1 MRDALP
7 TVSLVPD
14 FDVTVHL
21 VLDDFGTVGRAYREV
36 DEQEADLE
44 TVIDGLITGQYRK
57 PVRVVAFNTSEGWA
71 RDVSEDVGWEVL
83 RRISKEGK
91 PVPASTRDFLV
102 FHVGEDE
109 TLWAE
114 DAVI

>member
-1 MRDALP
+1 
-7 TVSLVPD
+7 
-14 FDVTVHL
+14 L
-21 VLDDFGTVGRAYREV
+21 VLDDFGKIGRAYREV

-44 TVIDGLITGQYRK
+44 SVIDGLIAGQYTK

-83 RRISKEGK
+83 RRLTREGK
-91 PVPASTRDFLV
+91 SVPMSTRDFLI

-109 TLWAE
+109 TLRAE
-114 DAVI
+114 NAVL